1 MIPTIS
7 RTAEKVA
14 KSKKEK
20 EPEGKRSHRRRRN
33 EKRPEPEPDSE
44 DFSDVSSVTLSSSPP
59 SRRHGHRRRD
69 QVSVRQITVIVGNGK
84 IFIQSPTVTVTH

>member
-7 RTAEKVA
+7 RTAEKVS

-20 EPEGKRSHRRRRN
+20 DPEGKRSHRRRRN
-33 EKRPEPEPDSE
+33 EKRPEPDQESE
-44 DFSDVSSVTLSSSPP
+44 VFSDESSVTLSSSPP

-69 QVSVRQITVIVGNGK
+69 QVSVRWITVIVIRK
-84 IFIQSPTVTVTH
+84 W